1 MDTAPTS
8 PAAVREPGVD
18 PAVHAPP
25 PMSHAPPVR
34 DDRSLA
40 DLIKELR
47 DESST
52 LVRQEIALAKT
63 EIGEK
68 VSMFGRN
75 AAYAAAGAAV
85 LLIGGIFL
93 LLAVANVVSGIIIAI
108 FPTMLQWIA
117 GAIGYGLVGLVI
129 AIVGYAFYQKG
140 VSTLKNQSP
149 VPEKTVASL
158 QENKEWLK
166 NKTS

>member
-1 MDTAPTS
+1 M
-8 PAAVREPGVD
+8 
-18 PAVHAPP
+18 
-25 PMSHAPPVR
+25 
-34 DDRSLA
+34 
-40 DLIKELR
+40 
-47 DESST
+47 
-52 LVRQEIALAKT
+52 RQEIALAKT

-68 VSMFGRN
+68 VSTFGRN

-93 LLAVANVVSGIIIAI
+93 LLAVANVVSGLVIAV

-140 VSTLKNQSP
+140 VSTLKTETP

>member
-1 MDTAPTS
+1 MDTAPT
-8 PAAVREPGVD
+8 AVREPGVD

-25 PMSHAPPVR
+25 PMSHAPPDR
-34 DDRSLA
+34 EDRSLA

-68 VSMFGRN
+68 VSTFGRN

-93 LLAVANVVSGIIIAI
+93 LLAVANVVSGIVFHLA
-108 FPTMLQWIA
+108 PSLGSWVS
-117 GAIGYGLVGLVI
+117 GAIGYAIVGLVI

-140 VSTLKNQSP
+140 VSTLKTETP